1 MNSLDQRKYEAI
13 QLTFKQVG
21 KFIQIITVYLKC
33 NCFLTRHG
41 IVNLNEDVEL
51 DPLVSLDLGLFILT
65 LYFVMPC
72 RCLNTSVRYSKS

>member
-21 KFIQIITVYLKC
+21 KIIQIITVYLKC
-33 NCFLTRHG
+33 NCFLTRQG

-51 DPLVSLDLGLFILT
+51 DPLVSLDLHVWAVYLN
-65 LYFVMPC
+65 FVIC
-72 RCLNTSVRYSKS
+72 YAL